1 MLVVVFIIPPL
12 PYCRLKIFVPIAF
25 LAWAVLV
32 PVNYTD
38 DNLSI
43 AKVTA
48 NVTASDID
56 KLSISNIPAK
66 SQRFQRLLSLN
77 GYNGIFFLITLHGPD
92 ACFMVLLH

>member
-1 MLVVVFIIPPL
+1 M
-12 PYCRLKIFVPIAF
+12 
-25 LAWAVLV
+25 V

-38 DNLSI
+38 YNLDI

-66 SQRFQRLLSLN
+66 SQRCEKAS
-77 GYNGIFFLITLHGPD
+77 FFLIAMMEH
-92 ACFMVLLH
+92 FIN